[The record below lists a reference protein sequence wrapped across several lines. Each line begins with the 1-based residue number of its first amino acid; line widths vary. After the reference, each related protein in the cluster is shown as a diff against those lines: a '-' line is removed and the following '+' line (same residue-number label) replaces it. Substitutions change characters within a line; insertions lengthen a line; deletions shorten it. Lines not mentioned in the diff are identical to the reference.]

1 MIDATKAL
9 LEREVEILRP
19 PKLKFGNGT
28 APQCVRDFVG
38 RGCQRVFVVLSLSV
52 KPHVASLL
60 NELESR
66 IEAICLYTEIDRE
79 PTIGMLGETLD
90 AAREFE
96 ADAVLGIGGG
106 SVLDAAK
113 LVAALLD
120 GEQQVKEVLGIGN
133 LSGRLTFMVCLPTT
147 AGTGSE
153 VSPNAILLDEE
164 ENLKK
169 GAVSPHL
176 VSDATYVDPELTKT
190 VPPDVTA
197 ATGLDALTHCIEAYA
212 NRFAHPMV
220 DLYALEGVRLI
231 GANLERAVDDG
242 NDTEARTKVA
252 LGSMYGGLC
261 LGPVN
266 TAAVHALSYPLGS
279 EFHLP
284 HGISNAVLLPFVL
297 EYNFEA
303 APERHAEIAEALGV
317 QGRESTLEKA
327 EAGVEKIRQLM
338 KRCDVPLSMEALGV
352 PKSAIKPMAESAVSI
367 DRLLKNNVREL
378 SREDAVK
385 IYEAAF

>member
-1 MIDATKAL
+1 MMDTQSAL
-9 LEREVEILRP
+9 LDREIEILRP
-19 PKLKFGNGT
+19 PKLKFGNGCSSG
-28 APQCVRDFVG
+28 CVEEFANNGNR
-38 RGCQRVFVVLSLSV
+38 RVFVVLTSSV
-52 KPHVASLL
+52 QPVVSPILKEVEASVD
-60 NELESR
+60 
-66 IEAICLYTEIDRE
+66 AIYVWTEIDQE
-79 PTIGMLGETLD
+79 PSIGMFNDTLD
-90 AAREFE
+90 AARQFG

-106 SVLDAAK
+106 SVLDVAK

-120 GEQQVKEVLGIGN
+120 GDQQVREVLGIGK
-133 LSGRLTFMVCLPTT
+133 LAGRSTLLTCLPTT

-176 VSDATYVDPELTKT
+176 VSDATYIDPELTKT
-190 VPPDVTA
+190 LPPDITA

-220 DLYALEGVRLI
+220 DLYALEGIRLI
-231 GANLERAVDDG
+231 AANLEKAVRDG
-242 NDTEARTKVA
+242 KNMEARTKLA

-279 EFHLP
+279 EFHIP

-297 EYNFEA
+297 EFNLEA
-303 APERHAEIAEALGV
+303 APEIHANIAEALGV
-317 QGRESTLEKA
+317 QEEGSPMEKSK
-327 EAGVEKIRQLM
+327 AGIEKLRQLM
-338 KRCDVPLSMEALGV
+338 KRCNVPVSMEALGV
-352 PKSAIKPMAESAVSI
+352 PRSAIPEMASSAITI

-378 SREDAVK
+378 TRTDAER

>member
-1 MIDATKAL
+1 MIDATTAL

-28 APQCVRDFVG
+28 APQCVRDLVD
-38 RGCQRVFVVLSLSV
+38 RDYQRVFVVLSSSV
-52 KPHVASLL
+52 KPHVAWFL
-60 NELESR
+60 NELESKV
-66 IEAICLYTEIDRE
+66 EATSIYTEINKE
-79 PTIGMLGETLD
+79 PTIGMLEETLD

-106 SVLDAAK
+106 SVLDVAK

-120 GEQQVKEVLGIGN
+120 GKQQVQEVLGIRN
-133 LSGRLTFMVCLPTT
+133 LAGRSTFMVCLPTT

-190 VPPDVTA
+190 VPSDVTA

-212 NRFAHPMV
+212 NRFAHPIV
-220 DLYALEGVRLI
+220 DLYALEGIRLI
-231 GANLERAVDDG
+231 GTNLERAVKDG
-242 NDTEARTKVA
+242 NDIEARTKVA
-252 LGSMYGGLC
+252 LGSIYGGLC

-279 EFHLP
+279 EFHVP

-297 EYNFEA
+297 EFNVEA

-317 QGRESTLEKA
+317 ENAETTLEKA
-327 EAGVEKIRQLM
+327 EMGVEKIRQLM
-338 KRCDVPLSMEALGV
+338 KRCNVPLSMEALGV
-352 PKSAIKPMAESAVSI
+352 PKNAIKTMAESAISI
-367 DRLLKNNVREL
+367 DRLLKNNVRKL
-378 SREDAVK
+378 SREDAEK

>member
-1 MIDATKAL
+1 VEATS
-9 LEREVEILRP
+9 I
-19 PKLKFGNGT
+19 
-28 APQCVRDFVG
+28 
-38 RGCQRVFVVLSLSV
+38 
-52 KPHVASLL
+52 
-60 NELESR
+60 
-66 IEAICLYTEIDRE
+66 YTEINKE
-79 PTIGMLGETLD
+79 PTIGMLEETLD
-90 AAREFE
+90 AAREFG

-106 SVLDAAK
+106 SVLDVAK

-120 GEQQVKEVLGIGN
+120 GKQQVQEVLGIRN
-133 LSGRLTFMVCLPTT
+133 LAGRSTFMVCLPTT

-190 VPPDVTA
+190 VPSDVTA

-212 NRFAHPMV
+212 NRFAHPIV
-220 DLYALEGVRLI
+220 DLYALEGIRLI
-231 GANLERAVDDG
+231 GTNLERAVKDG
-242 NDTEARTKVA
+242 NDIEARTKVA
-252 LGSMYGGLC
+252 LGSIYGGLC

-279 EFHLP
+279 EFHVP

-297 EYNFEA
+297 EFNVEA

-317 QGRESTLEKA
+317 ENAETTLEKA
-327 EAGVEKIRQLM
+327 EMGVEKIRQLM
-338 KRCDVPLSMEALGV
+338 KRCNVPLSMEALGV
-352 PKSAIKPMAESAVSI
+352 PKNAIKTMAESAISI
-367 DRLLKNNVREL
+367 DRLLKNNVRKL
-378 SREDAVK
+378 SREDAEK
-385 IYEAAF
+385 I